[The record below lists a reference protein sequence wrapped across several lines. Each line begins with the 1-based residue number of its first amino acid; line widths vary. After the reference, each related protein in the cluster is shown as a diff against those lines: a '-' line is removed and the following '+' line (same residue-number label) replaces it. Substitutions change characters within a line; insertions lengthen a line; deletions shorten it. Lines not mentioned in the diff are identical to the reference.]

1 MLALVSR
8 QDKISL
14 ERLTIKYRIMRDNEM
29 VPMKFTSTKKSNTFF
44 VYGLWLYG
52 AKWDQTRATICD
64 LNANDL
70 TGNEIPT
77 IQLDIEEYN
86 PLGNVEI
93 NGDLIEAEQQ
103 KYRGYDATT
112 DSIKTD
118 SEFDGSYKGS

>member
-1 MLALVSR
+1 
-8 QDKISL
+8 
-14 ERLTIKYRIMRDNEM
+14 M

-118 SEFDGSYKGS
+118 SEFDGSYKGSNETAEILEEDKEQKAEDK